1 MPDAKLDLIIKGGKV
16 VTGAGVQSMSID
28 VKDGKI
34 VALAPADTL
43 AQAQRTI
50 DAGGKYVLPGLVDP
64 ENHLGTHR
72 PLKKSL
78 DSETRAAAAGGVTT
92 WGMMQASPKLRRYY
106 IHEPEP
112 KDVVPFSEVMP
123 EFIEVANSHS
133 FVDIFLTGF
142 ITTDEQALDI
152 PKVAREFGVTSFK
165 YYLHMMQGP
174 RTQAVWAGRE
184 RGGWLGFDDGT
195 VYLGME
201 KAAEI
206 GPPGL
211 ICIHPENYEIVRIF
225 EDRLKKAGRIDMAAW
240 DERSPHFC
248 EAGHI
253 RAYTYYAGVTGCP
266 IYIVHTTTPESV
278 SEILKARAEGVK
290 VYSQT
295 GHHYLTLSHDVWKL
309 NVPLRSERAMAQ
321 LWEALQAG
329 HIDCIGTDHVDWGMS
344 RAEMD
349 KGNVWETS
357 SGFPSRVESY
367 LPVMLTEGVHKG
379 RISLEKLVQLC
390 CENPAKIF
398 GLYPKKGAI
407 SIGSDADFVIVDLER
422 TMKVTGDMIYSSAG
436 WSIWE
441 GTELKGW
448 PVMTILRGRTI
459 MEWPKGAPHAEITVD
474 KPSGEYVARKP
485 GHQLYPI

>member
-1 MPDAKLDLIIKGGKV
+1 
-16 VTGAGVQSMSID
+16 
-28 VKDGKI
+28 
-34 VALAPADTL
+34 
-43 AQAQRTI
+43 
-50 DAGGKYVLPGLVDP
+50 
-64 ENHLGTHR
+64 
-72 PLKKSL
+72 
-78 DSETRAAAAGGVTT
+78 
-92 WGMMQASPKLRRYY
+92 
-106 IHEPEP
+106 
-112 KDVVPFSEVMP
+112 
-123 EFIEVANSHS
+123 
-133 FVDIFLTGF
+133 
-142 ITTDEQALDI
+142 
-152 PKVAREFGVTSFK
+152 
-165 YYLHMMQGP
+165 
-174 RTQAVWAGRE
+174 
-184 RGGWLGFDDGT
+184 
-195 VYLGME
+195 
-201 KAAEI
+201 
-206 GPPGL
+206 
-211 ICIHPENYEIVRIF
+211 
-225 EDRLKKAGRIDMAAW
+225 
-240 DERSPHFC
+240 
-248 EAGHI
+248 
-253 RAYTYYAGVTGCP
+253 
-266 IYIVHTTTPESV
+266 VHTTTPESI

-459 MEWPKGAPHAEITVD
+459 MEWPKGAPHAKITVD
-474 KPSGEYVARKP
+474 KPLGEYVARKP